1 MPEEDLK
8 PHSNIHSVKDVT
20 REMEEKAV
28 QRKAKNNQMNYFNL
42 HGFPLS
48 PETVGIL
55 KKPDAEAAQAIIF
68 NERKRVL
75 QIGAVNPSSKEFQE
89 LLKKLKEKQYSSKI
103 FLISK
108 SSFQEGLL
116 VYDRVR
122 KEKKR
127 EKQIKVELTKEE
139 LSSAAAE
146 IKDLQELEKK
156 IKKISITK
164 VLDVIIAGA
173 VQTSA
178 SDIHIEPGDKDLKLR
193 YRIDGVLQDVAKLPK
208 DSQQPIIS
216 RIKLLSK
223 LKLNVI
229 DVPQDGRFTITLGD
243 RQIDV
248 RVSILPSGY
257 GESAV
262 LRLLGMGATNLKLDD
277 LGFAPRDYEKI
288 KEEIAKPNGMI
299 LTTGPTGSGKTTT
312 LYSFLNQIKTP
323 EIKIIT
329 LENPIEYRLE
339 GISQTQVEKE
349 KGLDFAAGLRS
360 ILRQDPDVVMV
371 GEIRD
376 LETAETALNAALTG
390 HLVFST
396 LHTNDSSGVIP
407 RLIDMGARPFVIAP
421 AINAVIAQRLVRRLC
436 ENCREE
442 YVPDEK
448 ERERVRK
455 MFEIPG
461 TTATLPEYD
470 KLYQAGKG
478 CEKCNGTGYKGRIG
492 IYELFTIGKDM
503 EKLIMAAATTAEIFE
518 TAVAGGMTTMAQDG
532 IYKVVEGITDVNE
545 VDRVT

>member
-1 MPEEDLK
+1 MPDQDLK
-8 PHSNIHSVKDVT
+8 PHSNIHSIRDVT

-28 QRKAKNNQMNYFNL
+28 ERKAKNNGLNYFNL

-48 PETVGIL
+48 PDTVSNL
-55 KKPDAEAAQAIIF
+55 KKDVAEKAKAIVF
-68 NERKRVL
+68 NERKRIL
-75 QIGAVNPSSKEFQE
+75 QIGTTDPTSKEFQA
-89 LLKKLKEKQYSSKI
+89 LLKNLKDQKYSYKI
-103 FLISK
+103 FLISE
-108 SSFQEGLL
+108 SSFEEGLM
-116 VYDRVR
+116 VYDRVK
-122 KEKKR
+122 KEAKR
-127 EKQIKVELTKEE
+127 ERQIKVELSPEE
-139 LSSAAAE
+139 LTGAAKE
-146 IKDLQELEKK
+146 IKDLQQLEKK
-156 IKKISITK
+156 IKQIPITK

-173 VQTSA
+173 VQTGA
-178 SDIHIEPGDKDLKLR
+178 SDIHLEPEEKSLKLR
-193 YRIDGVLQDVAKLPK
+193 YRIDGVLQDVATLPK
-208 DSQQPIIS
+208 DSHQPIIS

-223 LKLNVI
+223 LKLNII
-229 DVPQDGRFTITLGD
+229 DVPQDGRFTINLRD
-243 RQIDV
+243 RKIDV

-262 LRLLGMGATNLKLDD
+262 LRLLGMGATKLRLDD

-288 KEEIAKPNGMI
+288 KEQISKPNGMI

-329 LENPIEYRLE
+329 LENPIEYRLA

-396 LHTNDSSGVIP
+396 LHTNDSAGVIP

-436 ENCREE
+436 LNCREE
-442 YVPDEK
+442 YIPD
-448 ERERVRK
+448 ERERRRVQR

-461 TTATLPEYD
+461 STASLPDYE
-470 KLYQAGKG
+470 KLYRAGKG
-478 CEKCNGTGYKGRIG
+478 CDKCNRTGYKGRIG
-492 IYELFTIGKDM
+492 IYELFTIGRDM

-518 TAVAGGMTTMAQDG
+518 TAVATGMTTMAQDG
-532 IYKVVEGITDVNE
+532 IYKALEGITSVDE